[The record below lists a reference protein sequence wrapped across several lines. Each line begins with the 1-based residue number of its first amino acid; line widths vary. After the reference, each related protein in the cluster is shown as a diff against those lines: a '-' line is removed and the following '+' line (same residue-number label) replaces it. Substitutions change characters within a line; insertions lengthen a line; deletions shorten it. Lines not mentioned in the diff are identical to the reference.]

1 MRDHG
6 DMLDTRHLITKLI
19 GSFTVLWISVR
30 VPVPGKTI
38 SLIPIPD
45 NSYLFMPV
53 LKNTDLFPIAMI
65 GIITV
70 IAFMVFWSVMDMVLL
85 GGSLAIVLMPL
96 HHRLSTR
103 VRPHFSA
110 AIITGGVLAVF
121 AGAAYI
127 TLMILTANAATLTSM
142 FTSIG
147 TWLNDPATN
156 PISYGVPL
164 SKATL
169 SSLLSEGNEIFVDY
183 EKTLIANLYLIL
195 FKMFVF
201 FFSLSALLFH
211 GDWLKE
217 RFMSHM
223 PPVICEWVTRL
234 SAVTVDTLYAIYVV
248 QVAIAV
254 LTFFIALPVFALLGY
269 GDVLFYSFL
278 AAFCELIPVLGSS
291 ATFLLVGAYA
301 LAQGDARGVFIMFF
315 LGYLIVSCVPEIY
328 VRPVLV
334 GRRVKINAVI
344 MFIGIIGGILTMG
357 LAGFVLGPV
366 MIVLLITSFRI
377 YASGRKERKE
387 AAGASCGRA

>member
-1 MRDHG
+1 
-6 DMLDTRHLITKLI
+6 MLDARHLITNLI
-19 GSFTVLWISVR
+19 GIFIVLWVSVG

-38 SLIPIPD
+38 SLIPIH
-45 NSYLFMPV
+45 NNRSLFMPA
-53 LKNTDLFPIAMI
+53 LRSHDLFPFAVI
-65 GIITV
+65 GIITL

-96 HHRLSTR
+96 HHRLSAR
-103 VRPHFSA
+103 LKPHFSA
-110 AIITGGVLAVF
+110 AIITGGVLAAL

-127 TLMILTANAATLTSM
+127 TLMILTANATTLTSM
-142 FTSIG
+142 FTIIG
-147 TWLNDPATN
+147 TWLNDPTTN
-156 PISYGVPL
+156 PISYGVPF
-164 SKATL
+164 SKTTL
-169 SSLLSEGNEIFVDY
+169 SSLLSLGNDIFVDY
-183 EKTLIANLYLIL
+183 EKTLIANLSLIL

-201 FFSLSALLFH
+201 FFSLSALLYH
-211 GDWLKE
+211 GDWLKN

-254 LTFFIALPVFALLGY
+254 LTFFIALPVFSLLGY
-269 GDVLFYSFL
+269 GNVLFYSFL

-291 ATFLLVGAYA
+291 ATFLLIGAYA
-301 LAQGDARGVFIMFF
+301 LALGDARGVFILFF

-377 YASGRKERKE
+377 YSSERKERKE
-387 AAGASCGRA
+387 AAGASCERT

>member
-96 HHRLSTR
+96 HQRLSTR

>member
-85 GGSLAIVLMPL
+85 GGSLAIVFMPL

-156 PISYGVPL
+156 PIAYGMPL
-164 SKATL
+164 SKATF
-169 SSLLSEGNEIFVDY
+169 SSLLSEGNGIFVDY
-183 EKTLIANLYLIL
+183 QKTLIANLYLIL

>member
-1 MRDHG
+1 
-6 DMLDTRHLITKLI
+6 
-19 GSFTVLWISVR
+19 VR

-85 GGSLAIVLMPL
+85 GGSLAIVFMPL